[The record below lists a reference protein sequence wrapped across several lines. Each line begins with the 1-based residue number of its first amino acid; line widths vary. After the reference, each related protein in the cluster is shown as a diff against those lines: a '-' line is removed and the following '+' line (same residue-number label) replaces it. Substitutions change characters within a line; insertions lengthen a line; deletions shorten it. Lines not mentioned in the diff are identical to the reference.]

1 MRKALIHGE
10 RICEVRDDTFPVHP
24 DLFWVDVADG
34 TTEFDTYV
42 DGEVVTYVAPELT
55 WQQSRVAA
63 YGSVGS
69 QLDMQY
75 WDGVNSTSVWSDHI
89 AKVKSDNPKP

>member
-1 MRKALIHGE
+1 MKKALIQGE

-24 DLFWVDVADG
+24 DLIWVDVADG

-42 DGEVVTYVAPELT
+42 DGEVVTYVTPELT
-55 WQQSRVAA
+55 WQENRIFA

-75 WDGVNSTSVWSDHI
+75 WDGLNSTSVWPDHI
-89 AKVKSDNPKP
+89 AKVKSDYPKT